1 MHLYKKI
8 LQIGKCFLYFNT
20 IVSSYLSPRE
30 EFGGGLITSFA
41 WLILAFTLQQLLCL
55 LLAISFPETYNNAV
69 RMYMFWIVDFYS
81 VEVVKNK
88 SSILEGEY
96 MGNSVWSE
104 FLSKKWCLKECL
116 TPFNIYVYKCIKHFE
131 YSSRSVVS
139 RGLGARKDE

>member
-8 LQIGKCFLYFNT
+8 SQIGKCFLYFNT

-30 EFGGGLITSFA
+30 EFRGGLITSFA

-88 SSILEGEY
+88 SHLYWKENIWGIQSEV
-96 MGNSVWSE
+96 NSFPKSDVSKNVWLHST
-104 FLSKKWCLKECL
+104 FTYINAKNTLNTVQDQWF
-116 TPFNIYVYKCIKHFE
+116 PRV
-131 YSSRSVVS
+131 
-139 RGLGARKDE
+139 